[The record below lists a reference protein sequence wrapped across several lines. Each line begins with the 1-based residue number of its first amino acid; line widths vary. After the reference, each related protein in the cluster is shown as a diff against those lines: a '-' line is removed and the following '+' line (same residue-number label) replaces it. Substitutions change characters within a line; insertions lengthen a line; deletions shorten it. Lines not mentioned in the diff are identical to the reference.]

1 MRGISRRRN
10 ADDGEGHACMVSGHL
25 SSPISSR
32 PAAHC
37 HGHDPGAVG
46 SPELGV
52 VLSLGFQLAVN
63 SSVRG
68 KPLAYPIQQTIDMRV
83 VNDAAA
89 LVHQLCLLRMCTTLY
104 VNYPVMRD
112 HELRA
117 RLLGTQPCK
126 TVRFVTRTPHV
137 PIKGNT
143 TFDPGHFRKVSLREH
158 KIASIAACPYPR
170 TLYLDNDVVILNA
183 SSMFSWFDRMG
194 SAALSARRDLKFA
207 VANNFAVTPL
217 VPDSFPEL
225 NSGARRPSSPA
236 ATPSDARASA
246 VARVYTLLKYA
257 CVRAL
262 PSQGFS
268 ISAAP
273 RPRP

>member
-1 MRGISRRRN
+1 MRI
-10 ADDGEGHACMVSGHL
+10 V
-25 SSPISSR
+25 
-32 PAAHC
+32 
-37 HGHDPGAVG
+37 
-46 SPELGV
+46 
-52 VLSLGFQLAVN
+52 
-63 SSVRG
+63 
-68 KPLAYPIQQTIDMRV
+68 K
-83 VNDAAA
+83 
-89 LVHQLCLLRMCTTLY
+89 
-104 VNYPVMRD
+104 
-112 HELRA
+112 
-117 RLLGTQPCK
+117 
-126 TVRFVTRTPHV
+126 RTPYL
-137 PIKGNT
+137 PIEGDT
-143 TFDPGHFRKVSLREH
+143 TFDPGVFRRVSLREH

-170 TLYLDNDVVILNA
+170 TVYLDNDVVILNA

-194 SAALSARRDLKFA
+194 SAALSARRDMAKG
-207 VANNFAVTPL
+207 VANTFAVTPL

-273 RPRP
+273 RPRR